1 MGDFA
6 QKEDFAGLAL
16 RVDCHWKSEEFERIR
31 QAIKFYRWWLLRQ
44 SCKYKSDNIGRLSNQ
59 AKKGIM
65 PVPPGNQIC
74 ICTIEKANSIV
85 NQLIEEGR
93 LDEIGCVVV
102 DEVRKCRVATSY
114 TPFF

>member
-1 MGDFA
+1 
-6 QKEDFAGLAL
+6 
-16 RVDCHWKSEEFERIR
+16 
-31 QAIKFYRWWLLRQ
+31 
-44 SCKYKSDNIGRLSNQ
+44 
-59 AKKGIM
+59 M